1 MATTYTARKPRKA
14 QTPAEQLQAAI
25 ARAQALG
32 LSVYAACTIL
42 ATGEQ
47 GWLVPS
53 QSVPN
58 MCHVVSRA
66 ETGLQCDCYASAKL
80 GQVCTHRAVVYLHL
94 KAQAEAARSKP
105 PAKAQPAPAR
115 QPTEAEAR
123 AAAQRREAAPL
134 LRSDAPF
141 SIFKSGR

>member
-1 MATTYTARKPRKA
+1 MATTSTARKSSRKP
-14 QTPAEQLQAAI
+14 QTSAEQLQAAI

-32 LSVYAACTIL
+32 LKVYATCKIL
-42 ATGEQ
+42 ATGAQ

-53 QSVPN
+53 QSVPG

-94 KAQAEAARSKP
+94 KAQAEAARPS
-105 PAKAQPAPAR
+105 APAPAACPV
-115 QPTEAEAR
+115 QPTEAE
-123 AAAQRREAAPL
+123 RREAAPL
-134 LRSDAPF
+134 YRSTEDF